1 MAKVTLEYDFNEER
15 EEMESAINGWKWKM
29 LVWEFDQRMR
39 AIYKYEDNHNAEVY
53 DMIDKLRNELREM
66 LAEQGLT
73 ME

>member
-29 LVWEFDQRMR
+29 VVWDLDQHMR
-39 AIYKYEDNHNAEVY
+39 SIYKYEGNHNEEVY

-66 LAEQGLT
+66 LNAHGLK
-73 ME
+73 MD